1 MRVLFI
7 RKTLKDI
14 WNLKKQ
20 LFPIAFLILVGVSI
34 TVGLTL
40 AKKNLVATEVNLEK
54 QSNMANFYVTLSE
67 KCSLE
72 NLEIL
77 NQCEYI
83 DKCTIRKSVEGT
95 IDSVSS
101 KNVRI
106 MTYDTDINI
115 PIIYSGMFDVSDKN
129 GIINQGFYR
138 LNKEVEI
145 GKRIDISV
153 GENETSLNI
162 SGVFNTPEY
171 LQGVHADF
179 FRADYAAVIVSEQT
193 FEEISEKN
201 VIKYEL
207 LISKNTEVSDD
218 EIIQYIT
225 SVLDDNEIIEYSSFQ
240 QLHSIE
246 TFYNVL
252 INLILTQ
259 YKNIFLT
266 FIICITA
273 VLTALT
279 MIRLIKTQ
287 NKSISLL
294 KMLGYSN
301 LQIKIQYFS
310 IGFIV
315 AGVASVLGL
324 VIGRVLA
331 KFIVDYYCVIF
342 DLGNAVFEIYLWE
355 ILPALIVSMI
365 SVCISTYIAVHKLSK
380 INPIILIKENSN
392 MEIHYESKFNLEKIL
407 QCKSMVKKNAIRVL
421 ERHKYRFIASIL
433 ITLLSSIILMLIFL
447 LIDQDTFMEKE
458 DKNFRK
464 YEGSIIMQDLEERH
478 KIMGILEKYGFK
490 EYQLNFEEEVNV
502 KLDNNESM
510 LQLVVTEN
518 EMGAN
523 YVEDIDIREGVCI
536 SDTGAE
542 ILGLE
547 IGDSVALNIQGK
559 EYKVKIKNI
568 FNYYRQCLVIPVNI
582 LDEQNSIKYNRI
594 HFRMDNEQQ
603 KEIIEQYVKEQ
614 ENFVG
619 VNFQEDFWNQVEES
633 NRITFSIYYVCIG
646 LVALLNYFVI
656 KIINNSTFQE
666 NQKAMIT
673 MRLLGVKL
681 NDTSMGVNLNLILM
695 YISITITTIFIVPWL
710 LPLLQKIINI
720 SIFYK
725 FNVSIKNVLY
735 TQIIISIMF
744 AVLYLK
750 NVHNVRKLKL
760 VKK

>member
-246 TFYNVL
+246 TFY
-252 INLILTQ
+252 
-259 YKNIFLT
+259 
-266 FIICITA
+266 
-273 VLTALT
+273 
-279 MIRLIKTQ
+279 
-287 NKSISLL
+287 
-294 KMLGYSN
+294 
-301 LQIKIQYFS
+301 
-310 IGFIV
+310 IV
-315 AGVASVLGL
+315 
-324 VIGRVLA
+324 
-331 KFIVDYYCVIF
+331 
-342 DLGNAVFEIYLWE
+342 
-355 ILPALIVSMI
+355 
-365 SVCISTYIAVHKLSK
+365 
-380 INPIILIKENSN
+380 
-392 MEIHYESKFNLEKIL
+392 
-407 QCKSMVKKNAIRVL
+407 
-421 ERHKYRFIASIL
+421 
-433 ITLLSSIILMLIFL
+433 
-447 LIDQDTFMEKE
+447 
-458 DKNFRK
+458 
-464 YEGSIIMQDLEERH
+464 
-478 KIMGILEKYGFK
+478 
-490 EYQLNFEEEVNV
+490 
-502 KLDNNESM
+502 
-510 LQLVVTEN
+510 
-518 EMGAN
+518 
-523 YVEDIDIREGVCI
+523 
-536 SDTGAE
+536 
-542 ILGLE
+542 
-547 IGDSVALNIQGK
+547 
-559 EYKVKIKNI
+559 
-568 FNYYRQCLVIPVNI
+568 
-582 LDEQNSIKYNRI
+582 
-594 HFRMDNEQQ
+594 
-603 KEIIEQYVKEQ
+603 
-614 ENFVG
+614 
-619 VNFQEDFWNQVEES
+619 
-633 NRITFSIYYVCIG
+633 
-646 LVALLNYFVI
+646 
-656 KIINNSTFQE
+656 
-666 NQKAMIT
+666 
-673 MRLLGVKL
+673 
-681 NDTSMGVNLNLILM
+681 
-695 YISITITTIFIVPWL
+695 
-710 LPLLQKIINI
+710 
-720 SIFYK
+720 
-725 FNVSIKNVLY
+725 
-735 TQIIISIMF
+735 
-744 AVLYLK
+744 
-750 NVHNVRKLKL
+750 
-760 VKK
+760 